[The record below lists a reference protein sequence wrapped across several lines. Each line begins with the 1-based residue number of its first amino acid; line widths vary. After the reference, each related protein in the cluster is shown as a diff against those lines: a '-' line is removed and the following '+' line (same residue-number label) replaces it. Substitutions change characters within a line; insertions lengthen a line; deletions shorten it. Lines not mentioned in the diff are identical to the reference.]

1 MIYLDSAAVVKLV
14 HAEAESP
21 ALRAWLDERAET
33 AWISSVLTE
42 IESFR
47 ALARYA
53 PDAVSLLPAVLD
65 QIDLIGLDP
74 PVRIL
79 AQTARPATV
88 RSLDAIHLG
97 TALHIRRTLTSFVT
111 YDRRLLD
118 VARNAGLPVDSP
130 AQPAPATA
138 QPEETGPPDIQDQLS
153 ALLAEPGLMSC
164 VVLADIPIPGMVLLA
179 EGVPEIVEGGD
190 RGDAR
195 AHKCCECG
203 RDLGGSAEDDDD
215 AAGDRQ
221 CDGHVGSLVIA
232 CVVASESRDESPIR
246 PVPGPTRAKS
256 LVVALDWFSGP
267 VWSRIW
273 RLAREPWCDDS

>member
-1 MIYLDSAAVVKLV
+1 
-14 HAEAESP
+14 
-21 ALRAWLDERAET
+21 R
-33 AWISSVLTE
+33 
-42 IESFR
+42 
-47 ALARYA
+47 
-53 PDAVSLLPAVLD
+53 LPAVLD

-153 ALLAEPGLMSC
+153 ALLAEP
-164 VVLADIPIPGMVLLA
+164 
-179 EGVPEIVEGGD
+179 
-190 RGDAR
+190 
-195 AHKCCECG
+195 
-203 RDLGGSAEDDDD
+203 
-215 AAGDRQ
+215 
-221 CDGHVGSLVIA
+221 
-232 CVVASESRDESPIR
+232 
-246 PVPGPTRAKS
+246 
-256 LVVALDWFSGP
+256 
-267 VWSRIW
+267 
-273 RLAREPWCDDS
+273 